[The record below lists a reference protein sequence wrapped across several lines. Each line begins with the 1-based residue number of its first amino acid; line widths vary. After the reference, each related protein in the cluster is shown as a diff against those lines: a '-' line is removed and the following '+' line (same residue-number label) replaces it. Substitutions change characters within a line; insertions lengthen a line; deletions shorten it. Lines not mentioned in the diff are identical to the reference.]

1 MLRRTLLTGGAAA
14 LAAPAHAQAPATRIL
29 RYVPQT
35 DLTVLD
41 PVLTTAYITR
51 HHALAVY
58 DQLYGLDA
66 QLRPQLQMVDGHEVD
81 ADGLTW
87 RFRLRDGL
95 RFHDGE
101 PVRGRDCIASIRRW
115 AQRDGLG

>member
-1 MLRRTLLTGGAAA
+1 
-14 LAAPAHAQAPATRIL
+14 
-29 RYVPQT
+29 
-35 DLTVLD
+35 
-41 PVLTTAYITR
+41 YITR
-51 HHALAVY
+51 HHALMVY
-58 DQLYGLDA
+58 DQLYGVDA
-66 QLRPQLQMVDGHEVD
+66 QLRPQPQMVEGHEVD

-115 AQRDGLG
+115 AQRDGLGQVLMARVAEMSAPDDRSFTIRLSRRFGPLLDALAKIGPS